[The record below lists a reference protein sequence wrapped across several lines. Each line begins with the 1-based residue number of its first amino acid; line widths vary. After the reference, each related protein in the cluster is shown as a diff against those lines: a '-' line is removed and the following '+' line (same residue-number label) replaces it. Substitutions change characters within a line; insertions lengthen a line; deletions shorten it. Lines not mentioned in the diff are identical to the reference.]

1 MMEVGGRFKDQ
12 LEQAEEYARVIA
24 KAKDGGRFPH
34 VGVGGRGVLQ
44 VFLAELAATR
54 AEVKALREEVER
66 LKRNCVNKYE
76 LPEHDSA

>member
-1 MMEVGGRFKDQ
+1 MMYAGVRFKDQ
-12 LEQAEEYARVIA
+12 LEQAEEYARIIA

-44 VFLAELAATR
+44 VFLAELSSTR
-54 AEVKALREEVER
+54 AELKAVREEVER
-66 LKRNCVNKYE
+66 LKRNCVNRYE